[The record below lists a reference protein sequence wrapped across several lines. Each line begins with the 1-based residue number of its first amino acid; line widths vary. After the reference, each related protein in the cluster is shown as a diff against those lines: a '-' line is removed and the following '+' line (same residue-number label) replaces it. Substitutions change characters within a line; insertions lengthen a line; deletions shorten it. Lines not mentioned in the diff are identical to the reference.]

1 MFSLSLVVPE
11 RMRRC
16 WRDWVAAVFIIAMGL
31 ALGGCRAGR
40 DSTGSQASLPE
51 PLPQDPQ
58 VEVFLNYNP
67 SQRYADPYRQIER
80 PGDDLEAKI
89 VAEIAAA
96 TQSIDVAVQ
105 EFRLPAVARA
115 LVERQQA
122 GVEVRVVIENTYR
135 RPWSTVT
142 AAEAAELNERERSQY
157 QEAQALFD
165 VDGDG
170 TVTAAEIAQR
180 DALVVLQAG
189 GVPLLDDTADG
200 SKGSGLMHHKF
211 LVIDG
216 ETVLVTSANFTTSGV
231 HGDFANP
238 NSRGNANN
246 LLAIRSS
253 ELARYFRDEFALL
266 WGDGP
271 GGAAD
276 SRFGSQK
283 PPRPSVEIPVGD
295 GTIAL
300 HFSPNSPTEPWE
312 TTSNGAIARALGT
325 ATESIDLALFVF
337 SEQRL
342 ADAIEARAR
351 AGTAVRALIDP
362 GFAYRYYS
370 EGLDLLGVA
379 LARDCE
385 FEAEN
390 NPWTMPITEVGIPAL
405 ARGDKLHHKFAL
417 IDDRRIVTGSH
428 NWSPSANYQND
439 ETVLI
444 IDNPTVARH
453 FRREFDRLYVSA
465 ATGVP
470 SRVTEKIVAQETDCA
485 QLTTRGERPTEP
497 IDLNRASTAELET
510 LPGIGPSLADR
521 IVAARRERPF
531 NSLEDLQ
538 RVSGIGPSKA
548 EALQGLV
555 SW

>member
-1 MFSLSLVVPE
+1 MSSPFSVVPK
-11 RMRRC
+11 RWAC
-16 WRDWVAAVFIIAMGL
+16 WVTIIFTVIIAGL
-31 ALGGCRAGR
+31 LLESCR
-40 DSTGSQASLPE
+40 TGSDGFDELVTIPD

-58 VEVFLNYNP
+58 VEVFFNYN
-67 SQRYADPYRQIER
+67 QAKRYSDPYRQIER
-80 PGDDLEAKI
+80 PGDNLEA
-89 VAEIAAA
+89 EIIRAIASAAR
-96 TQSIDVAVQ
+96 SIEVAVQ
-105 EFRLPAVARA
+105 EFRLPEVAHA

-122 GVEVRVVIENTYR
+122 GVEVRVVIENTYS

-142 AAEAAELNERERSQY
+142 PAEAAELDARDRGQY
-157 QEAQALFD
+157 EEAQALLD
-165 VDGDG
+165 VDSNG

-180 DALVVLQAG
+180 DALVILQAA

-211 LVIDG
+211 LVVDG
-216 ETVLVTSANFTTSGV
+216 ETVLVTSANFTTSGI

-246 LLAIRSS
+246 LLKIHSP
-253 ELARYFRDEFALL
+253 ELAGYFRDEFALL

-271 GGAAD
+271 GSTID
-276 SRFGSQK
+276 SRFGTQK
-283 PPRPSVEIPVGD
+283 PSRAPVKIPVGD
-295 GTIAL
+295 GAIAL

-312 TTSNGAIARALGT
+312 ASSNGAIARALDT

-342 ADAIEARAR
+342 ADAIEARAQV
-351 AGTAVRALIDP
+351 GTVVRALIDP

-379 LARDCE
+379 VARNCE

-390 NPWTMPITEVGIPAL
+390 NPWAKPITEVGVPAL

-444 IDNPTVARH
+444 VDNLTVARH
-453 FRREFDRLYVSA
+453 FRREFDRLYTSA

-485 QLTTRGERPTEP
+485 QLTTRGEQPTGP
-497 IDLNRASTAELET
+497 LDLNRASVAELET
-510 LPGIGPSLADR
+510 LPGIGPELAER
-521 IVAARRERPF
+521 IAITRQERPF
-531 NSLEDLQ
+531 TSLEDLQ
-538 RVSGIGPSKA
+538 RVSGIGPNKA

>member
-1 MFSLSLVVPE
+1 MLFTVMVAGLVF
-11 RMRRC
+11 R
-16 WRDWVAAVFIIAMGL
+16 
-31 ALGGCRAGR
+31 GCR
-40 DSTGSQASLPE
+40 TGNDELNELASVPD
-51 PLPQDPQ
+51 PLPQDPH
-58 VEVFLNYNP
+58 VEVFFNYNP
-67 SQRYADPYRQIER
+67 AQRYRDPYRYIER
-80 PGDDLEAKI
+80 PGDNLEA
-89 VAEIAAA
+89 EITRAIASA
-96 TQSIDVAVQ
+96 TQSIELAVQ
-105 EFRLPAVARA
+105 EFRLPEVAHA
-115 LVERQQA
+115 LVERRQA
-122 GVEVRVVIENTYR
+122 GVDVRVIIENTYS

-142 AAEAAELNERERSQY
+142 PAEAAEFDARERGQY
-157 QEAQALFD
+157 EEARQLFD

-170 TVTAAEIAQR
+170 RITATEIAQR
-180 DALVVLQAG
+180 DALVILQAG

-216 ETVLVTSANFTTSGV
+216 ETVLVASANFTTSGI

-246 LLAIRSS
+246 LLKIHSP
-253 ELARYFRDEFALL
+253 ELARYFHDEFALL

-271 GGAAD
+271 GGNTD
-276 SRFGSQK
+276 SRFGTQK
-283 PPRPSVEIPVGD
+283 PSRSPVEIPIGD

-300 HFSPNSPTEPWE
+300 HFSPQSPTKPWE
-312 TTSNGAIARALGT
+312 TSSNGAIARALGT

-342 ADAIEARAR
+342 ADAIEVRAG

-379 LARDCE
+379 VARDCE

-390 NPWTMPITEVGIPAL
+390 NPWATPITEVGVPAL

-428 NWSPSANYQND
+428 NWSPSANHQND

-444 IDNPTVARH
+444 VDNPTVARH
-453 FRREFDRLYVSA
+453 FRREFDRLYTSA

-470 SRVTEKIVAQETDCA
+470 SRVTEKIAAQANDCA
-485 QLTTRGERPTEP
+485 QLTTRGERPTGP
-497 IDLNRASTAELET
+497 IDLNRASADELEA
-510 LPGIGPSLADR
+510 LPGIGPGLAER
-521 IVAARRERPF
+521 IVAARQERPF
-531 NSLEDLQ
+531 SSLEDLQ
-538 RVSGIGPSKA
+538 RVSGIGPSKV